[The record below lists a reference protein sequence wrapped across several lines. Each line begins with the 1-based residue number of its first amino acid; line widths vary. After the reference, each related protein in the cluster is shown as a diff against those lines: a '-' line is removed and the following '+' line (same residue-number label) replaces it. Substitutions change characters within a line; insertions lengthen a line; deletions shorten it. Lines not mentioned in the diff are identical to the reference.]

1 MLTLDSRRVPHAETQ
16 ISRIVRTVLHSSV
29 ATFIT
34 ANLVCTSAIM
44 IVTYKIN
51 ISRVFCV
58 GRESSKLC
66 VFHYLSEAI
75 KYTAS
80 GI

>member
-1 MLTLDSRRVPHAETQ
+1 MLTLDSRRGPHAETQ

-29 ATFIT
+29 ASFIT
-34 ANLVCTSAIM
+34 ANLVCTSAII

-51 ISRVFCV
+51 IYRVFCV

-75 KYTAS
+75 KYTGS